1 MTDKSHFVS
10 IGRVANVLLS
20 ALALAVLAEG
30 TDATAQ
36 TIVVDANPV
45 HVLNTF
51 RPLYALGSTVD
62 RVPSNAT
69 DAFFKP
75 ETINQILSAGWGVIS
90 YRQNTDLF
98 VQAWHW
104 NPKGKWSD
112 AHGEGYFVGDDNPTE
127 MIRHSYGYDLPHRGF
142 WQNQGT
148 EDTGFSRLND
158 GDPNTY
164 WKSNP
169 YLTKTFTGEDDG
181 LHPQWIT
188 IDLDK
193 PRAIN
198 AVRIRWA
205 EPYARVY
212 DVQYFTGNEAMD
224 EQAKGEWKPF
234 ERGSI
239 TNGKGGTVTL
249 QLTSTPVTTRW
260 IRVWMTQSSNTCDT
274 HGSADRR
281 NCVGYAI
288 REVYVGR
295 LGDNGRFNDVLRH
308 SPNQQQS
315 HTFCSSVNPWQDR
328 KSTRLNSSHEI
339 PSRMP
344 SSA

>member
-10 IGRVANVLLS
+10 IGRVASVLLS
-20 ALALAVLAEG
+20 ALALAILAEG

-69 DAFFKP
+69 DAFFQP

-127 MIRHSYGYDLPHRGF
+127 MTRHSYGYDLPHRGF

-158 GDPNTY
+158 GDLTTY

-188 IDLDK
+188 IDLEKAAGDQ
-193 PRAIN
+193 RHA
-198 AVRIRWA
+198 
-205 EPYARVY
+205 
-212 DVQYFTGNEAMD
+212 
-224 EQAKGEWKPF
+224 
-234 ERGSI
+234 
-239 TNGKGGTVTL
+239 
-249 QLTSTPVTTRW
+249 
-260 IRVWMTQSSNTCDT
+260 
-274 HGSADRR
+274 H
-281 NCVGYAI
+281 
-288 REVYVGR
+288 R
-295 LGDNGRFNDVLRH
+295 LGRTICTCVRSAVLHWQRGDGRTSQGRVEA
-308 SPNQQQS
+308 
-315 HTFCSSVNPWQDR
+315 V
-328 KSTRLNSSHEI
+328 
-339 PSRMP
+339 
-344 SSA
+344 